1 MWTKT
6 DHPVQVRLHVL
17 TLILVSGLWHIHEA
31 FQSFLGYKLPKDRQR
46 VCVVPWTVPAPWKV
60 FFVKDCIHMYGSHW
74 DTHLLL
80 KNCEL
85 LSRKNFSMNQ
95 PWKGHIYQRHEKVYG
110 CIVVIFIPKG
120 VNENLNICKK
130 HKARKFPLKTCP
142 DCCQVRSS
150 LGTMGNAG
158 APVRGQIPAHS
169 GHICL
174 SMTEAPEAKLQPL
187 GEKLQ

>member
-46 VCVVPWTVPAPWKV
+46 VCVVPWTVPGPWKV
-60 FFVKDCIHMYGSHW
+60 FFAKAFAKDCIHMYGSHW

-80 KNCEL
+80 KNCKL

-130 HKARKFPLKTCP
+130 TQSKKIPPQNLSRLLPGKVFPGHHGKCRGTCQRADP
-142 DCCQVRSS
+142 SS
-150 LGTMGNAG
+150 LW
-158 APVRGQIPAHS
+158 PHLP
-169 GHICL
+169 
-174 SMTEAPEAKLQPL
+174 
-187 GEKLQ
+187 